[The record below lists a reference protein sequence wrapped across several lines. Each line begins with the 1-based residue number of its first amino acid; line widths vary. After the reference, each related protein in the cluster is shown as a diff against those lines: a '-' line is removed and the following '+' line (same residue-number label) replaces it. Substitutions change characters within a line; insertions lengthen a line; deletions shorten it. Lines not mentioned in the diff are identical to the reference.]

1 VQALFEAIRAACSPT
16 VWSRG
21 VELVRAEAVSLEEES
36 SEESTLRVSTRGG
49 MISFVV
55 TLHPAEP
62 EWTCECSSPDD
73 PCEHVAAAAI
83 ALRRARSEGK
93 PLPGRAA
100 AGASSPT
107 APGRL
112 RYHLSRSGSGLALE
126 RCVVQGGREE
136 PLVTTLLSVA
146 SGRVDGP
153 RFVAT
158 QADLAVER
166 ALGARLRGPLGRENA
181 PRVVAALA
189 ECSDLLLDGAPV
201 RASAE
206 LLVPHGCLED
216 DGDGFRLSVKPDPS
230 ITETFQNGV
239 ALCGDLLRPV
249 GESGL
254 TGRELAELPSGKHFS
269 PDDVIGLVTEILP
282 DLGSRI
288 PIDIRTQRLPR
299 TTHALPRLV
308 VETGRQDDA
317 LSVLATLV
325 YGDPAV
331 ARVDAGR
338 LTLLPG
344 SSAAPVRDEAGE
356 ARLLRQLQSQL
367 ELLPGRRIAL
377 RGEEALAFAEKLARF
392 GGEVRGQAH
401 KAFFRAPPLV
411 PELRIEGDDFE
422 LRFSAA
428 GDDAGPKRR
437 AEVSAERVL
446 AAWRDGESVVALSTG
461 GMAPLPADW
470 LARFGERVADL
481 LAAKRGTT
489 HLPRAA
495 LPDLARLCEALG
507 AAPPPSAR
515 ALESLVHGFEGLR
528 EAPLPADLTGQLR
541 SYQRRGVAWL
551 CFLRDAGLGAVLA
564 DDMGLGKTLQA
575 LCALRGR
582 TLVVAPTSVLH
593 NWAAEIARFR
603 PALRAALHHGPR
615 RTLDA
620 TADVTLTTYA
630 ILRLDAELLA
640 SVDWDTVV
648 LDEAQNVK
656 NPSSQAAQTAF
667 RLRGG
672 FRLAMTGTPIE
683 NRLDELWSQFNF
695 TNPGFLGG
703 LADFLERYVKPIAE
717 GDLRGE
723 EAAER
728 LRLRI
733 RPFVLRRR
741 KREVAPE
748 LPPRTDLVLRCELDA
763 EERTVYDAVR
773 AATRA
778 EVLEKLRAGASV
790 LSALEALLRLRQAAC
805 HRALVPGQRA
815 TSSSKVL
822 LLLEEL
828 ESVVA
833 DGHKALV
840 FSQWTSLLNLVEPS
854 LREAGIRYSRLDG
867 STVDRSGV
875 VAGFQSEAGPPVL
888 LVSLRAGGTGLNLT
902 QADHV
907 FLLDPWWNPAVE
919 EQAADRAHRI
929 GQERPV
935 MVYRLVASDTV
946 EEGILAL
953 QERKRALTDATLGG
967 ADRAAVL
974 SREDLLALLE

>member
-1 VQALFEAIRAACSPT
+1 VQALFETIRSACSPAI
-16 VWSRG
+16 WSSG
-21 VELVRAEAVSLEEES
+21 VELVRAGAVSLEEES
-36 SEESTLRVSTRGG
+36 PEEASLRVSTRGG
-49 MISFVV
+49 MLSFVV
-55 TLHPAEP
+55 TLHPAER
-62 EWTCECSSPDD
+62 EWSCDCTSPDD

-83 ALRRARSEGK
+83 ALRRAGSEGK
-93 PLPGRAA
+93 PLPGRESSGAPSPSAA
-100 AGASSPT
+100 
-107 APGRL
+107 GRL
-112 RYHLSRSGSGLALE
+112 RYRLSRAGSGLALE

-158 QADLAVER
+158 KADLAVER
-166 ALGARLRGPLGRENA
+166 VLGARLRGPLPRETA
-181 PRVVAALA
+181 PRLVAALA
-189 ECSDLLLDGAPV
+189 DCADILLDGVPV

-206 LLVPHGCLED
+206 PLVPHGRLED
-216 DGDGFRLSVKPDPS
+216 DENGFRLSVEPDPS

-239 ALCGDLLRPV
+239 ALCGDVLRPV

-254 TGRELAELPSGKHFS
+254 SGRELAELPRGKHFS
-269 PDDVIGLVTEILP
+269 PDDVLSLVTEILP
-282 DLGSRI
+282 DLERRI
-288 PIDIRTQRLPR
+288 PVEIRTGRLPR
-299 TTHALPRLV
+299 TTRALPRLI
-308 VETGRQDDA
+308 VETAPQGEE

-325 YGDPAV
+325 YGDPPV

-344 SSAAPVRDEAGE
+344 SGAAPLRDEAGE
-356 ARLLRQLQSQL
+356 ARLVRQLQSQL
-367 ELLPGRRIAL
+367 ELLPGRRVVL
-377 RGEEALAFAEKLARF
+377 RGEEALAFAGKLGSF
-392 GGEVRGQAH
+392 GGEVRGRAH
-401 KAFFRAPPLV
+401 EAFFRAPALV
-411 PELRIEGDDFE
+411 PELRATGDDFE
-422 LRFSAA
+422 LRFIAR
-428 GDDAGPKRR
+428 GDDAGSKRGGE
-437 AEVSAERVL
+437 ASAERVL
-446 AAWRDGESVVALSTG
+446 SAWRDGESMVALSGG

-470 LARFGERVADL
+470 LSRFGERVADL
-481 LAAKRGTT
+481 LAAKRETT
-489 HLPRAA
+489 RFPRAA
-495 LPDLARLCEALG
+495 LPDLARLCDDLG
-507 AAPPPSAR
+507 VPHPPFAR
-515 ALESLVHGFEGLR
+515 ALETLVHGFEGIR
-528 EAPLPADLTGQLR
+528 EAPLPADLSAELR
-541 SYQRRGVAWL
+541 SYQRSGVAWL

-593 NWAAEIARFR
+593 NWAAEMARFR
-603 PALRAALHHGPR
+603 PALRATLHHGPGR
-615 RTLDA
+615 ALDA
-620 TADVTLTTYA
+620 SADVTLTSYA
-630 ILRLDAELLA
+630 ILRLDADLLS

-667 RLRGG
+667 RLRAG

-683 NRLDELWSQFNF
+683 NRLDELWSQFHF
-695 TNPGFLGG
+695 TNPGFLGSLG
-703 LADFLERYVKPIAE
+703 DFSERYVKPIAE
-717 GDLRGE
+717 GGPRGE
-723 EAAER
+723 ETAER
-728 LRLRI
+728 LRQRI

-748 LPPRTDLVLRCELDA
+748 LPPRTDLVLRCELDRD
-763 EERTVYDAVR
+763 ERAVYDAVR

-778 EVLEKLRAGASV
+778 EVLEKLQAGGSV

-805 HRALVPGQRA
+805 HRALVPGQSA
-815 TSSSKVL
+815 ASSSKIM

-840 FSQWTSLLNLVEPS
+840 FSQWTSLLDLVEPS
-854 LREAGIRYSRLDG
+854 LRAAGIHYSRLDG
-867 STVDRSGV
+867 STVDRTGV
-875 VAGFQSEAGPPVL
+875 VAGFQSEDGPPVL

-919 EQAADRAHRI
+919 DQAADRAHRI

-935 MVYRLVASDTV
+935 MVYRLVAADTV

-953 QERKRALTDATLGG
+953 QERKRALTDAALGG
-967 ADRAAVL
+967 AERGAAL
-974 SREDLLALLE
+974 SRADLLALLE

>member
-1 VQALFEAIRAACSPT
+1 VQALFDTIRAACSSAT
-16 VWSRG
+16 WSRG

-36 SEESTLRVSTRGG
+36 PEESSLRVSTRGG

-55 TLHPAEP
+55 TLHPAER
-62 EWTCECSSPDD
+62 EWSCECTSPDD

-93 PLPGRAA
+93 PLPGGGG
-100 AGASSPT
+100 AGAPSPS

-112 RYHLSRSGSGLALE
+112 RYRLSRSGSGLALE
-126 RCVVQGGREE
+126 RCVVQAGREE

-158 QADLAVER
+158 NADLAVER
-166 ALGARLRGPLGRENA
+166 VLGARLRGPLPREIA
-181 PRVVAALA
+181 PRLVAALA
-189 ECSDLLLDGAPV
+189 DCPDVLLDGVPV

-206 LLVPHGCLED
+206 PLVPHGRLED
-216 DGDGFRLSVKPDPS
+216 DESGFRLCVAPDPS

-239 ALCGDLLRPV
+239 ALCTDVLRPV

-254 TGRELAELPSGKHFS
+254 TGRELAELPRGKHFS
-269 PDDVIGLVTEILP
+269 PDDALSLVTEILP
-282 DLGSRI
+282 DLERRI
-288 PIDIRTQRLPR
+288 PVEICTQRLPR
-299 TTHALPRLV
+299 TTRALARLV
-308 VETGRQDDA
+308 VETARQGDA

-325 YGDPAV
+325 YGDPPV

-344 SSAAPVRDEAGE
+344 SGAVPLRDEAGE
-356 ARLLRQLQSQL
+356 ARLLRQLQNQL
-367 ELLPGRRIAL
+367 ELLPGRRVVL
-377 RGEEALAFAEKLARF
+377 RGENALAFAGKLAGF
-392 GGEVRGQAH
+392 GGEVRGHAH
-401 KAFFRAPPLV
+401 EAFFRAPLLV
-411 PELRIEGDDFE
+411 PELRVTDGDFA
-422 LRFSAA
+422 LRFIAR
-428 GDDAGPKRR
+428 GDDAGSKREG
-437 AEVSAERVL
+437 EVSAERVL
-446 AAWRDGESVVALSTG
+446 AAWHDGESLVALSGG

-470 LARFGERVADL
+470 LARFGEQVADL
-481 LAAKRGTT
+481 LAAKHETKR
-489 HLPRAA
+489 LPRAA
-495 LPDLARLCEALG
+495 LADLARLCDALG
-507 AAPPPSAR
+507 VSRPPFAR
-515 ALESLVHGFEGLR
+515 ALETLVHGFEGIR
-528 EAPLPADLTGQLR
+528 EAPLPADLTAELR
-541 SYQRRGVAWL
+541 NYQRSGVAWL

-603 PALRAALHHGPR
+603 PALRASLHHGPR
-615 RTLDA
+615 RALDA
-620 TADVTLTTYA
+620 AADVTLTSYA
-630 ILRLDAELLA
+630 ILRLDADLLS

-667 RLRGG
+667 RLRAD

-683 NRLDELWSQFNF
+683 NRLDELWSQLHF
-695 TNPGFLGG
+695 TNPGFLGS
-703 LADFLERYVKPIAE
+703 LSDFSERYVKPIAE
-717 GDLRGE
+717 GGPHGE
-723 EAAER
+723 EVAER
-728 LRLRI
+728 LRQRI
-733 RPFVLRRR
+733 RPFILRRR

-748 LPPRTDLVLRCELDA
+748 LPPRTDLVLRCELDS
-763 EERTVYDAVR
+763 EERAVYDAVR
-773 AATRA
+773 AATRV
-778 EVLEKLRAGASV
+778 EVLEKLRAGESV

-805 HRALVPGQRA
+805 HRALVPGQSA
-815 TSSSKVL
+815 ASSSKIL

-840 FSQWTSLLNLVEPS
+840 FSQWTSLLDLVEPS
-854 LREAGIRYSRLDG
+854 LRAAGIRYLRLDG

-919 EQAADRAHRI
+919 DQAADRAHRI

-935 MVYRLVASDTV
+935 MVYRLVAADTV
-946 EEGILAL
+946 EEGILSL

-967 ADRAAVL
+967 AERAAAL
-974 SREDLLALLE
+974 SRADLLALLE